1 MRITNRDVWMEVI
14 KMRQDLAPTIQNAS
28 AVPDHENRIR
38 SLERW
43 KYGIP
48 AGIVGVIVSLVKTF
62 WTK

>member
-28 AVPDHENRIR
+28 SVPDHENRIR

-48 AGIVGVIVSLVKTF
+48 TGIVGVIVSLVTTF
-62 WTK
+62 WKK